1 MILEKEINAL
11 VKKGIYKN
19 KEKIYADALRLFFR
33 YRPELRIEAAVE
45 LYISKE
51 VSLAKASEIAEL
63 DIESFKEELA
73 RRGIKIEIPIPNK
86 KTFEKGV
93 KALLNN
99 NDYF

>member
-73 RRGIKIEIPIPNK
+73 RRGIEIEIPIPDK
-86 KTFEKGV
+86 ETFEKGV
-93 KALLNN
+93 KALLNK
-99 NDYF
+99 